1 MLLAIDIG
9 NTNITLG
16 AYKNGELL
24 FVSRMYTERHKTS
37 DEFAVSLLNIFK
49 LYDVCASD
57 FSGVVMSCVV
67 PEIEWSVSKA
77 VKMITGERPVLVG
90 EKNFGNFEVEVLPVS
105 AIGADLICAAVA
117 AKEKYPLPCIVA
129 DLGTATKIIVVDG
142 EGKFVG
148 CTISPGVK
156 ISMDALA
163 ERASLL
169 PSVSF
174 TTPKKA
180 VGANTA
186 ECIQSGVIF
195 GTAAML
201 DGLIKRI
208 MDELSIKKASVIA
221 TGGYSKGIIPCC
233 ETKIIYDENLLL
245 DGLFEIYKNSI
256 AKKGK
261 VHNG

>member
-1 MLLAIDIG
+1 MLLALDIG

-16 AYKNGELL
+16 AYKNNSLL
-24 FVSRMYTERHKTS
+24 FVSRMYTARQKTS
-37 DEFAVSLLNIFK
+37 DEFAADLLNIFK
-49 LYDVCASD
+49 LYEVSASD

-67 PEIEWSVSKA
+67 PEIEGSVIRA
-77 VKMITGERPVLVG
+77 VKMITGKTPVSVG
-90 EKNFGNFEVEVLPVS
+90 AKHHGNFEVDVLPVG

-117 AKEKYPLPCIVA
+117 AKNKYPLPCLVA
-129 DLGTATKIIVVDG
+129 DLGTATKIIVVDQG
-142 EGKFVG
+142 GKFVG

-163 ERASLL
+163 ESASLL

-180 VGANTA
+180 VGANTV
-186 ECIQSGVIF
+186 ECIQSGVVF

-201 DGLIKRI
+201 DGLTKRI
-208 MDELSIKKASVIA
+208 MNELSISTASVIA

-245 DGLFEIYKNSI
+245 DGLLEIYNASLE
-256 AKKGK
+256 
-261 VHNG
+261 